1 MPRAS
6 LIVAALL
13 AFAPGAHAADLPPAE
28 RGETRRSPTAMTLLC
43 WQAGR
48 IILEERDIIAISP
61 VGRGMAFYRR
71 DGSHLQL
78 LSNDHRLTFCFLDLP
93 KDLPDQP
100 LATEASR

>member
-1 MPRAS
+1 MRQFP
-6 LIVAALL
+6 LILAALL
-13 AFAPGAHAADLPPAE
+13 ALGAHAAAPQPQAE
-28 RGETRRSPTAMTLLC
+28 HEISMVLTC

-48 IILEERDIIAISP
+48 VIVEEQEIIAISP

-78 LSNDHRLTFCFLDLP
+78 LSNDHRLAFCVLDLP
-93 KDLPDQP
+93 KGLPDQP